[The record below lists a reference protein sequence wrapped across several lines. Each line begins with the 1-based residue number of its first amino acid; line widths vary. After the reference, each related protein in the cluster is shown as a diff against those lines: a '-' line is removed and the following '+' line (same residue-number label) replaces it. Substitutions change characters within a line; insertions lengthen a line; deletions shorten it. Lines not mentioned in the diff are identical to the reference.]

1 MTANCSANQPV
12 FEGSSAAGAFT
23 TATAFFTS
31 GIVGPASTAPTDAV
45 PKALN
50 TAIVNAVRDNICFIT
65 VSPFVL

>member
-1 MTANCSANQPV
+1 MTANCSASHPV
-12 FEGSSAAGAFT
+12 FEDSLAVGAFT
-23 TATAFFTS
+23 TVTAFFTS

-50 TAIVNAVRDNICFIT
+50 TAIVNAVRDNICFIN